1 MRTGDDRTLET
12 AAQLLA
18 KARST
23 DSAEEAAALAERCY
37 RLLADY
43 INTYEAQRAAAG
55 EPRKRERRL
64 LWDRRSGK
72 RPTFGTVV
80 PGTNTALR
88 YRQLADSL
96 DHGDRS
102 NLDLKA

>member
-1 MRTGDDRTLET
+1 MDGADDRTLET
-12 AAQLLA
+12 AVQLLA

-23 DSAEEAAALAERCY
+23 DSPEEAAALAERCY
-37 RLLADY
+37 RLLASY

-72 RPTFGTVV
+72 RPTFGTAVA
-80 PGTNTALR
+80 GTNTALR

-96 DHGDRS
+96 DQSGRS
-102 NLDLKA
+102 NFDLKA